1 MKCYKADNITD
12 IAKLTGIDKETLTGL
27 EQGQCVVYGLLY
39 DKKAGKNKQ
48 ATVIG
53 WTYKNKEPKAVT
65 TDEPC
70 LKIRR
75 PKFGQK

>member
-48 ATVIG
+48 AIVIG
-53 WTYKNKEPKAVT
+53 WT
-65 TDEPC
+65 
-70 LKIRR
+70 
-75 PKFGQK
+75 